1 MHPPVDSSN
10 VSFLFISR
18 CFAVSS
24 DHHWCPVSSTARN
37 RMLLWRNLKHVVV
50 EVICPLWLCWRWRER
65 EEKRWNVEI
74 SYSWSPWNS
83 WRTFPCLLGASW
95 SPCVL
100 DNDLRVYET
109 GQQNLDGSVGIFY
122 FILCLKGLFG
132 ALKDAMRFSR
142 ALHNIW
148 ISECVVQILSD
159 LKMILSWI
167 QERLP
172 EAGQAALWRLQH
184 VWQTVSAGQ
193 ETSQE
198 LFTQVGMALII
209 YHEGRI
215 SGSNSLW
222 NN

>member
-1 MHPPVDSSN
+1 
-10 VSFLFISR
+10 
-18 CFAVSS
+18 
-24 DHHWCPVSSTARN
+24 
-37 RMLLWRNLKHVVV
+37 MLLWRNLKHVVV

-100 DNDLRVYET
+100 DNDLWVYET

-142 ALHNIW
+142 ALHNVW
-148 ISECVVQILSD
+148 MCRSD
-159 LKMILSWI
+159 IIRLENDPLMNPRKTSWSWTGCSMEAATCLTNCFCWSRDFPGALYSGRDGFDYLSWR
-167 QERLP
+167 E
-172 EAGQAALWRLQH
+172 
-184 VWQTVSAGQ
+184 
-193 ETSQE
+193 
-198 LFTQVGMALII
+198 
-209 YHEGRI
+209 
-215 SGSNSLW
+215 N
-222 NN
+222 

>member
-1 MHPPVDSSN
+1 M
-10 VSFLFISR
+10 
-18 CFAVSS
+18 
-24 DHHWCPVSSTARN
+24 
-37 RMLLWRNLKHVVV
+37 
-50 EVICPLWLCWRWRER
+50 
-65 EEKRWNVEI
+65 
-74 SYSWSPWNS
+74 
-83 WRTFPCLLGASW
+83 
-95 SPCVL
+95 
-100 DNDLRVYET
+100 
-109 GQQNLDGSVGIFY
+109 
-122 FILCLKGLFG
+122 
-132 ALKDAMRFSR
+132 
-142 ALHNIW
+142 
-148 ISECVVQILSD
+148 SECVVQILSD